1 LSYGIA
7 KKVSMKKK
15 KKVVLA
21 VGEDEEFI
29 AQDKL
34 LSELK
39 QFLGEIVWGG
49 HEQEPQRNT
58 VGR

>member
-15 KKVVLA
+15 EKRVMA
-21 VGEDEEFI
+21 MGEDEEFI

-34 LSELK
+34 LSEFK
-39 QFLGEIVWGG
+39 QFRPEIVWGG
-49 HEQEPQRNT
+49 HELEPQRNT